1 MKKISRPYLASV
13 LCGLCSL
20 ASMPAL
26 ALDPEIRMYKLD
38 KKQGFTK
45 AHNLLGK
52 GDNPGCHNTLF
63 KYAVYKV
70 TVIKFKSCSVYSE
83 KDCKPESVIPAYWK
97 NKGDPKTEMTRGAN
111 WHLDR
116 NDDNVDVASWSC
128 K

>member
-1 MKKISRPYLASV
+1 MKYISRTYLASV

-20 ASMPAL
+20 ASVPAM

-38 KKQGFTK
+38 KKQDFTK